1 MFNILSHQGNANQ
14 NCFEISSYTNFNETN
29 DGSFWQGY
37 GIGEHSFIACGSR
50 NLYSHYR
57 NLCGGSSGRWELTY
71 VKIQLYPHT
80 QRIFHPTIRTLM
92 LPCSLLLYSLY
103 SEIRINLD
111 VPQQINEER
120 KYSTF
125 T

>member
-1 MFNILSHQGNANQ
+1 MANM
-14 NCFEISSYTNFNETN
+14 NETN

-37 GIGEHSFIACGSR
+37 EIGEHSFIACGSR

-57 NLCGGSSGRWELTY
+57 NQCGGSSGRWELTY
-71 VKIQLYPHT
+71 LKIQLYPYM
-80 QRIFHPTIRTLM
+80 QRILHSTIRTLT

-103 SEIRINLD
+103 AEIRINLD
-111 VPQQINEER
+111 VPQEMNEDR
-120 KYSTF
+120 KYGTF